1 MASHPRHMSA
11 RAPKK
16 LRANLALNEE
26 IGDFIGYL
34 TLAVLCF
41 VALLRFPSFIK
52 YRLRANSRPASF
64 KNKGYFLSSNRNN
77 TTPSNVS
84 KEAPPP
90 ASSSSLVKTKFTLS
104 KLYNTKVPIIG
115 SLISHF
121 NLGNCVLFT
130 VYLILL
136 LVLATYKNIDGDI
149 STTNY
154 RRFGFIAVSQFPLMF
169 ALSMKNSPLNH
180 ITGIGYERLN
190 FIHRAIGRVIF
201 ISAIIH
207 GSLQM
212 NLQMMFMGTIAFQGP
227 TLYGIVSL
235 CTLALL
241 NLMGLR
247 FVRNSLYQVFLVIHI
262 CGYVTLIAM
271 LWLHADCARPFLKAS
286 IALLVL
292 DNVLKIFKSKVKRA
306 TFTAM
311 PGGLTRI
318 EVQGINDGWRAG
330 QHVFLR
336 VLKGRQIFEKVNN
349 TLTFRDISV
358 PNETDIIYSRQHPF
372 TIANAPNSST
382 PYGSTDHLLL
392 VAKAAGDFTK
402 RVHHLAG
409 QSQNSSSEE
418 ITLESKP
425 TSPTEIKEEAKGY
438 ASTGQG
444 SASATSYHVL
454 IDGPYG
460 SFFTDMTRYHT
471 VVLFA
476 GGSGFTY
483 CMAALEDIIGQ
494 AAKSGTS
501 LTKQV
506 HVVWSLREPGT
517 LYGCYCDD
525 DIPLSES
532 LTVFLIML
540 LKDMIASFGPGIEE
554 TTRVAEAHGITVTIR
569 LFLTTANNNT
579 LAERNYLSSVEF
591 KTARP
596 VFSEIMNEIVSGK
609 DLSTGGGLGVGVC
622 GPAGFV
628 EGVSQAVIDLHADQV
643 QTIGGQITH
652 KSHRVHDNLH
662 FDSEKFGW

>member
-336 VLKGRQIFEKVNN
+336 VLKGRQIFEK
-349 TLTFRDISV
+349 
-358 PNETDIIYSRQHPF
+358 HPF

-506 HVVWSLREPGT
+506 HVVWSLREP
-517 LYGCYCDD
+517 
-525 DIPLSES
+525 
-532 LTVFLIML
+532 
-540 LKDMIASFGPGIEE
+540 DMIASFGPGIEE

-569 LFLTTANNNT
+569 LFLTAANNNT

-643 QTIGGQITH
+643 QTIGGV
-652 KSHRVHDNLH
+652 KLH
-662 FDSEKFGW
+662 TEKFGW